1 MRAVFVSLA
10 AIVAALVF
18 MAPPAGAAKTF
29 VVNST
34 EDFSDGIP
42 GDGACDTDGLGG
54 GSVCTLRAAIEQAN
68 AAPGVGPES
77 APYTISLSGV
87 SGSTVTPS
95 SDLDPIQVADTVI
108 AGCASEMAV
117 GPCAGLRAATAGN
130 GTGLDIDA
138 GGVTVRGLAIS
149 RFDTGISISG
159 AGAIV
164 RNSNF
169 GLPLNGAANEG
180 MKRAVLV
187 TGSGARI
194 GGSSVERFNSFTDND
209 DAVMIWGGDFTEVA
223 GNMIGLRRDGTVE
236 PNGRGIVVAGVAN
249 PIPGGLP
256 NEATENVIG
265 GGTTYISTA
274 DAVCVSSCN
283 RIVGSTVAG
292 IELDGDRANETPAA
306 GLTISNNFLGLDNEN
321 GAAGNKVAIHVG
333 DGGKLVAADV
343 AGAYIAN
350 NLISGNDAGIDQAN
364 GNGVLTV
371 VANAFGLAPDPDYGN
386 DLDLA
391 LPNGETNA
399 TLGGDLGHEVFVAGN
414 KFGATDKGLVLTG
427 PHACIV
433 GNYFAPPVGA
443 YATAALVL
451 EPGADHAEIGR
462 EITCVSGFK
471 PVNLFDGTASGEPAV
486 LVRGADRFSIVS
498 NEFGAAEAGLDPL
511 PGPAV
516 RVADGPGGDSSVG
529 GVIGGD
535 APNLWN
541 RVVRFSGPAVEI
553 HDRATGIV
561 VAGGYGKALNDF
573 AAASS
578 LWTDLL
584 SIPGLGNAPD
594 GQNGGIQPPVIGV
607 ATTAGIVG
615 TGEPGATIR
624 VLQRGR
630 ADNPTDGFDEPV
642 KEGFTQPPIGA
653 STTTVAPDGTWSLVF
668 AEKLPETQGITASQ
682 TTAAGS
688 SEFAAMRTVT
698 LAPPLPVVQ
707 ITGGPSGTTTQR
719 NATFSFSTPTPGATL
734 ECALDGGAFTPCTSP
749 ATYGPLETGAHQFRV
764 QARVGDHV
772 SLPVSRTWAIDA
784 PLTPPA
790 KTPPSATAA
799 QRFAALVSLPSAKRC
814 LSKSTIRLRI
824 RKPGEAEVVYA
835 QIRVTGKRTRTV
847 SGRALNSAIDL
858 RGLRKGTVKVRI
870 RVLLSN
876 GKVISGSR
884 SYRTCAKR
892 KPAKRRR

>member
-1 MRAVFVSLA
+1 MRAVLISLA
-10 AIVAALVF
+10 AVLAALTF
-18 MAPPAGAAKTF
+18 MVPAAGAATTF
-29 VVNST
+29 DVNST
-34 EDFSDGIP
+34 
-42 GDGACDTDGLGG
+42 GDAGDPFAGDNRCDTDGLGPG
-54 GSVCTLRAAIEQAN
+54 TICTLRAAIEQAN
-68 AAPGVGPES
+68 DAPGVGLNS
-77 APYTISLSGV
+77 APYTISLSGIAGQTI
-87 SGSTVTPS
+87 SPA
-95 SDLDPIQVADTVI
+95 SDFEPLQVADTVI

-117 GPCAGLRAATAGN
+117 GPCAGLRAATAGT
-130 GTGLDIDA
+130 GTGLDLEA
-138 GGVTVRGLAIS
+138 SGVTVRGLAIS

-169 GLPLNGAANEG
+169 GQPLVGAASEG

-209 DAVMIWGGDFTEVA
+209 DAVMIWGGDFTVVA

-249 PIPGGLP
+249 PIPGGQP

-274 DAVCVSSCN
+274 DAACRLSCN
-283 RIVGSTVAG
+283 RIAGSTIAG
-292 IELDGDRANETPAA
+292 IELDGDGANETPAA

-321 GAAGNKVAIHVG
+321 AAASNKVAIHVG

-350 NLISGNDAGIDQAN
+350 NLISGNDAGIDQES

-371 VANAFGLAPDPDYGN
+371 VTNAFGLAPDPDFGN

-391 LPNGETNA
+391 LPNAGTNA

-433 GNYFAPPVGA
+433 GNYFVPPVGA

-451 EPGADHAEIGR
+451 EPGADDAEIGR
-462 EITCVSGFK
+462 EVTCVAGFK
-471 PVNLFDGTASGEPAV
+471 PTNLFDGTASVQPAV
-486 LVRGADRFSIVS
+486 LVRGADRFTIIA
-498 NEFGAAEAGLDPL
+498 NEFGTSEAGLRAL
-511 PGPAV
+511 AGPAV
-516 RVADGPGGDSSVG
+516 RVVDGPGGEGSAG
-529 GVIGGD
+529 GVIGGS

-541 RVVRFSGPAVEI
+541 TVIRVSGPAVEI
-553 HDRATGIV
+553 GGRAAGIV
-561 VAGGYGKALNDF
+561 VGGGDGKAFNDF
-573 AAASS
+573 AADLS

-584 SIPGLGNAPD
+584 SIPGLGNAPA
-594 GQNGGIQPPVIGV
+594 GQNGGIQPPVIGA
-607 ATTAGIVG
+607 ATTAGIAG
-615 TGEPGATIR
+615 TGAPDAMIR
-624 VLQRGR
+624 VLQRWR
-630 ADNPTDGFDEPV
+630 ADKPADGIDEPYP
-642 KEGFTQPPIGA
+642 EGYTLPPIGA
-653 STTTVAPDGTWSLVF
+653 STTTVAPDGTWSLVY
-668 AEKLPETQGITASQ
+668 AEKLPEGQGITASQ

-688 SEFAAMRTVT
+688 SEYAAMRTVT

-707 ITGGPSGTTTQR
+707 ITSGPSGTVSERTAQFT
-719 NATFSFSTPTPGATL
+719 FSTPTPGATL
-734 ECALDGGAFTPCTSP
+734 ECALDGGAFAPCASP
-749 ATYGPLETGAHQFRV
+749 ATYGPLENGGHQFRV
-764 QARVGDHV
+764 QARAGSVV

-784 PLTPPA
+784 PLTPST

-814 LSKSTIRLRI
+814 LSKRTIRLRI
-824 RKPGEAEVVYA
+824 RKPGDAKVVYA

-847 SGRALNSAIDL
+847 IGRALNAAIDL
-858 RGLRKGTVKVRI
+858 RGLPKGTIKVRI

-876 GKVISGSR
+876 GKSVSGTR
-884 SYRTCAKR
+884 TYRTCATKKAKTKR
-892 KPAKRRR
+892 